1 MAAWPFRDVD
11 EKTHRD
17 LHAQGQVM
25 LTNLST
31 IETQIT
37 EMRRNTEKKHDK
49 LETDIARIR
58 EEFQKETK
66 ETRNDVS
73 RIENQIIAQKQ
84 GGVITKDFLI
94 PIAVALVGGLSLI
107 VAFIALG
114 FTFWDKIDKLNSSMH
129 LEKIEKHQ

>member
-1 MAAWPFRDVD
+1 MAAWPFQNVD

-37 EMRRNTEKKHDK
+37 DMRRNTEKKHDK

-84 GGVITKDFLI
+84 GGVITKDYLI
-94 PIAVALVGGLSLI
+94 PILLALLTGLSVAVAVVAVGL
-107 VAFIALG
+107 
-114 FTFWDKIDKLNSSMH
+114 TFWDRIDKSSSFTQQ
-129 LEKIEKHQ
+129 EKIEKHQ